1 MLIYDHGLSIA
12 ENAKKWIN

>member
-1 MLIYDHGLSIA
+1 MLLCDHGLSIA